1 MAQETIFVQTDP
13 SFDIVLR
20 SLNELNSQ
28 GLLQVTHIQTA
39 WIPRIESNIEG
50 DANKH
55 FFGAANEG
63 CIQSFARSA
72 SSVARMCM
80 LQATNVHQMHW
91 PETGNISGPRNKAIL
106 NGQGQNQLQMPN
118 NVGNFILA
126 NNAVG
131 ARRYYS
137 KYDHLYPHFLIEDNL
152 IPVGT
157 NNPVFLPSM
166 MLIINHN
173 FTQVVEITTTFR
185 AERRQEQINLFHC
198 YIHVVC
204 IVRKIK
210 ASTDGKS
217 DQKFTRL
224 LRELINSVGSCTP
237 VKVNYFE
244 KLTKA
249 TEKKGPVEDYPD
261 LFENLNIAEPAKEE
275 KK

>member
-28 GLLQVTHIQTA
+28 GLLQVKHIQTA

-55 FFGAANEG
+55 FFGPANEG

-106 NGQGQNQLQMPN
+106 NGQGHNQLQMPN

-137 KYDHLYPHFLIEDNL
+137 KYDHLYLHFLIEDNL

-157 NNPVFLPSM
+157 NNSVFLPS
-166 MLIINHN
+166 I
-173 FTQVVEITTTFR
+173 
-185 AERRQEQINLFHC
+185 
-198 YIHVVC
+198 YIH
-204 IVRKIK
+204 I
-210 ASTDGKS
+210 AAELSTG
-217 DQKFTRL
+217 DQSVLETLFFALHPLHPPPPPNVNSTSNPHPQTAHNHGLGHCMMSYMRYMYQNL
-224 LRELINSVGSCTP
+224 LSL
-237 VKVNYFE
+237 
-244 KLTKA
+244 L
-249 TEKKGPVEDYPD
+249 
-261 LFENLNIAEPAKEE
+261 
-275 KK
+275 

>member
-55 FFGAANEG
+55 FFGPANEG

-106 NGQGQNQLQMPN
+106 NGQGHNQLQMPN

-157 NNPVFLPSM
+157 NNSVFLPS
-166 MLIINHN
+166 I
-173 FTQVVEITTTFR
+173 
-185 AERRQEQINLFHC
+185 
-198 YIHVVC
+198 YIHIAAELSTGDQSVLETLYFALHPLPPPECQQHQHPPPTNCPQPWLRTLYDVLHEVHVSKFAFIIVV
-204 IVRKIK
+204 
-210 ASTDGKS
+210 
-217 DQKFTRL
+217 
-224 LRELINSVGSCTP
+224 
-237 VKVNYFE
+237 
-244 KLTKA
+244 TK
-249 TEKKGPVEDYPD
+249 
-261 LFENLNIAEPAKEE
+261 
-275 KK
+275 

>member
-1 MAQETIFVQTDP
+1 MVQETIFVQTDP

-55 FFGAANEG
+55 FFGPANEG

-106 NGQGQNQLQMPN
+106 NGQGHNQLQMPN

-157 NNPVFLPSM
+157 NNSVFLPS
-166 MLIINHN
+166 I
-173 FTQVVEITTTFR
+173 
-185 AERRQEQINLFHC
+185 
-198 YIHVVC
+198 YIHIAAELSTGDQSVLETLYFALHPLPPPPECQQHQHPPPTNCPQPWLRTLYDVLHEVHVSKFAFIIVV
-204 IVRKIK
+204 
-210 ASTDGKS
+210 
-217 DQKFTRL
+217 
-224 LRELINSVGSCTP
+224 
-237 VKVNYFE
+237 
-244 KLTKA
+244 TK
-249 TEKKGPVEDYPD
+249 
-261 LFENLNIAEPAKEE
+261 
-275 KK
+275 